1 MQIAAEVQLL
11 QMAAIG
17 TLVKICCRIFRGKNY
32 KHNPFTQTL
41 ELVNEQI
48 LPKKINK
55 LKKASSKN
63 LLKHVNSG

>member
-17 TLVKICCRIFRGKNY
+17 ALVKIFFSILLGKNY
-32 KHNPFTQTL
+32 KHNPFPQTL
-41 ELVNEQI
+41 ELANEHI

-55 LKKASSKN
+55 LKKAISKN

>member
-1 MQIAAEVQLL
+1 MQIAAEVHLL

-17 TLVKICCRIFRGKNY
+17 ALVKICCRIFSGKNY

-41 ELVNEQI
+41 ELANEQI

-55 LKKASSKN
+55 LKKAISKN

>member
-17 TLVKICCRIFRGKNY
+17 TLVKICCRILLGKDY

-55 LKKASSKN
+55 LKKAISKN

>member
-1 MQIAAEVQLL
+1 MQIAAEVQLV
-11 QMAAIG
+11 QMAEFGAV
-17 TLVKICCRIFRGKNY
+17 VKICCRILLIKDY

-41 ELVNEQI
+41 ELANEHI

-55 LKKASSKN
+55 LKKAISKN